1 MFTSA
6 SCLQG
11 AKNLI
16 SGGLWQFYMEEPLET
31 KIRNARRQ
39 VIENCIKKITCV
51 SLLEDL

>member
-1 MFTSA
+1 MYALHF
-6 SCLQG
+6 QG

-16 SGGLWQFYMEEPLET
+16 SRGLWQFYTEEPLET
-31 KIRNARRQ
+31 KIRNARGQ